1 MVWKNKDSE
10 ERGVRE
16 GLEAA
21 AKPQPRRE
29 GRGPKLAPIAAKKE
43 RNQRSPALAAAFRP
57 GQALRP
63 EGFLFYFF
71 FRRGFCARMAQTVP
85 DGAQGLPKS
94 GAGSSRGDIPGTSA
108 APPGSAEPRF
118 LRYFPQD
125 LGVMR
130 G

>member
-16 GLEAA
+16 GLEAT

-43 RNQRSPALAAAFRP
+43 RNQRSPALAAASRP

-71 FRRGFCARMAQTVP
+71 FVGVSVPAWRRRSPMAP
-85 DGAQGLPKS
+85 RGSLKAGPGAA
-94 GAGSSRGDIPGTSA
+94 AGTSRGH
-108 APPGSAEPRF
+108 PRLLPAQLSRDF
-118 LRYFPQD
+118 CVTFR
-125 LGVMR
+125 R
-130 G
+130 I